1 MFLELMFVCLFRS
14 YHSTHPLGNRA
25 NCENRQPFGG
35 PRVCSWSGQS
45 GRLPS
50 LAPSPVSEAMCPS
63 CFPGAKEAAI
73 HGTGK
78 GGAFIQQG
86 AVSDVTSALFF
97 EFQLSEKTEE
107 SVSTRAR
114 TVVTRE
120 IVSL

>member
-1 MFLELMFVCLFRS
+1 MHKENFQRFMTRIAR
-14 YHSTHPLGNRA
+14 HPQKFEHFIERKRNR
-25 NCENRQPFGG
+25 
-35 PRVCSWSGQS
+35 
-45 GRLPS
+45 
-50 LAPSPVSEAMCPS
+50 
-63 CFPGAKEAAI
+63 KAI